1 VFVVPEWTRNLLLA
15 RLGKVGRDLTL
26 TPGRLACS
34 SHLWYRQRAN
44 HHPHCAVEGPQGPA
58 RDAACGSPG
67 AVAAMVEGAAD
78 RV

>member
-34 SHLWYRQRAN
+34 SHLW
-44 HHPHCAVEGPQGPA
+44 
-58 RDAACGSPG
+58 S
-67 AVAAMVEGAAD
+67 
-78 RV
+78 